1 MLDKD
6 RLNHS
11 FAVANKMIDLYDNVL
26 WGRNDT
32 DLFVNEKLR
41 YG

>member
-11 FAVANKMIDLYDNVL
+11 FAVANKMIEIGKKFIITEIQMQN
-26 WGRNDT
+26 T
-32 DLFVNEKLR
+32 IR
-41 YG
+41 YF